1 LTLRVGGAPV
11 AEPADPTRGRPA
23 GRSAGA
29 TVGGTFDRR
38 VLAVLGAC
46 AVLYAV
52 FIWRPSFVF
61 RGQRWFTLF
70 DDAMISLTYARNLA
84 EGYGLVWNPGGPAV
98 EGYTN
103 PLWTLILALCH
114 RVGLPANLVPL
125 LVSAVSA
132 LLVLGCVALAAR
144 IARRLQPSSTPTT
157 TYAPV
162 IAAVLVGTYFPLV
175 YWSLRGMEVGLVT
188 VLVLGGVLLGLRLS
202 QRWSGRDL
210 AGLCA
215 VIGAGLLTRDDFVV
229 PAAVLGGWLLLVLRG
244 RDRRVAVAAVGATA
258 LAVMAAQVAFRLSY
272 YGEPLPNT
280 YYLKVA
286 GQPFGPRLFRGAMT
300 LVALILADLIVL
312 IGVVIAGRRGSRPE
326 PDSAPGHRRLG
337 PVDAPVGLLLG
348 LALALAAD
356 SVFVGGDAWEWARL
370 ANRYLTP
377 AGVALLI
384 VASVMIEPLGRRL
397 VAARRPIF
405 VLATVMA
412 TALALGSVD
421 SFPGVLLHD
430 WVGDY
435 LGMVATDVGAA
446 TVTLAALALVAAVA
460 WSIGG
465 RRRLPPALARP
476 GVAAALLVLAV
487 LVAGTGTA
495 WTHWVGDGGFY
506 TAKNQG
512 TTAYGTVLGEIT
524 EPGAT
529 IAVVW
534 AGAPIYYARRD
545 GIDLLGKMDPVIA
558 HGPHHPGA
566 PMYPG
571 HDKWDFGY
579 SIGTRRPDL
588 IAQYAWFTAADI
600 DRFVGAGYEPMRLDP
615 VRFAEALALDI
626 PRALLWVR
634 SDSTRVERSALV
646 PVPLDEAKA
655 IAVEPLTS
663 GT

>member
-1 LTLRVGGAPV
+1 LTLRAGGMRV
-11 AEPADPTRGRPA
+11 AASD
-23 GRSAGA
+23 
-29 TVGGTFDRR
+29 GTSDRR
-38 VLAVLGAC
+38 VVAVLGGC
-46 AVLYAV
+46 AVLYGV

-84 EGYGLVWNPGGPAV
+84 EGNGLVWNPGGPAV

-103 PLWTLILALCH
+103 PLWTLVMALCH
-114 RVGLPANLVPL
+114 RVGLPENLVPL
-125 LVSAVSA
+125 LVSVISA

-144 IARRLQPSSTPTT
+144 IARRLRPAPTT

-188 VLVLGGVLLGLRLS
+188 ALVLSGVLICLRLS
-202 QRWSGRDL
+202 DHWSARDL
-210 AGLCA
+210 AVLCA
-215 VIGAGLLTRDDFVV
+215 VLAAGLLTRDDFVV
-229 PAAVLGGWLLLVLRG
+229 PVAVLGGWLLVVLEG
-244 RDRRVAVAAVGATA
+244 RERRIVAVAVGATA
-258 LAVMAAQVAFRLSY
+258 LAVIAAQVAFRLSY

-286 GQPFGPRLFRGAMT
+286 GQPFGPRLERGAMA
-300 LVALILADLIVL
+300 LVALILADLVVV
-312 IGVVIAGRRGSRPE
+312 IGVAIAGLRGSRHE
-326 PDSAPGHRRLG
+326 HGREHNSGHRRRLG
-337 PVDAPVGLLLG
+337 PVDTPAGLLVG
-348 LALALAAD
+348 MALALAAY

-384 VASVMIEPLGRRL
+384 VASVVIEPLGRRL
-397 VAARRPIF
+397 VAAHRPIF
-405 VLATVMA
+405 VLGTVMA
-412 TALALGSVD
+412 AALALGTVD
-421 SFPGVLLHD
+421 SFLGVLVHD

-446 TVTLAALALVAAVA
+446 TVTIAAVGVVAAIA
-460 WSIGG
+460 WFVGG
-465 RRRLPPALARP
+465 RQRLPGALARP
-476 GVAAALLVLAV
+476 VVVVGLLVLAV
-487 LVAGTGTA
+487 FVAGSGTA

-512 TTAYGTVLGEIT
+512 TTAYGVVLGEIT
-524 EPGAT
+524 APGAT

-534 AGAPIYYARRD
+534 AGAPIYYARRE

-579 SIGTRRPDL
+579 SIGTLRPDL

-600 DRFVGAGYEPMRLDP
+600 DRFVAAGYEPVRLDP

-634 SDSTRVERSALV
+634 SDSIRVDRRALV